1 MTEEREQ
8 ALITLKT
15 ARGQINGIIKMIE
28 DGRYCMDISNQIL
41 AAASLLRKVNVHV
54 LSGHLHS
61 CVKDAV
67 KQGDVEE
74 KLKEIEDTL
83 KIILR

>member
-41 AAASLLRKVNVHV
+41 AAASLLRKANVHV
-54 LSGHLHS
+54 LS
-61 CVKDAV
+61 VKDAV

>member
-1 MTEEREQ
+1 MTEERKQ

-41 AAASLLRKVNVHV
+41 AATSLLRKANVYV
-54 LSGHLHS
+54 LSGHLHT
-61 CVKDAV
+61 CVTDAV
-67 KQGDVEE
+67 KQGDAEE

-83 KIILR
+83 KIILQ